1 MNERNM
7 SRGVSSR
14 SAGAARLRAL
24 VLWLLFLAIGVAAA
38 VHWRTTLQGWL
49 SGPTPSAAGSGQR
62 KVKYWW
68 DPMMNPP
75 FISDHPGQSPMGM
88 QLVPVYEDEVPQ
100 GAEAAPAP
108 QTVHVQTIYYCP
120 MHPSYTSGRPGDCPI
135 CNMRLVPMKT
145 GEAATASEI
154 EGHANI
160 TIGLERRQLI
170 GVRTGLV
177 ERKPVQ
183 KIIRAVGRVDY
194 DEKRLSSVNLKV
206 GGWVEELF
214 VKSTGEEVHQGD
226 PLFSLY
232 SPDLIEAQRNYL
244 LALQGVPR
252 EETRPGES
260 DELAQATLR
269 SARERLVL
277 LDLSED
283 QIRELESKQEVPR
296 LTTILSRFDGVVTR
310 RNVVQGASVEPGR
323 DLYELADLSTV
334 WLHADVY
341 EYELPLV
348 HVGLQAW
355 LQLASQPGEPL
366 TGHVIFVYPYMNEA
380 TRTVRVRVEV
390 PNPEGKLK
398 PGMYA
403 TAFVAAELGEQL
415 VVDDQAVFDTGTRQI
430 VFVDLGEGRLE
441 PREVQVGERIDGQIV
456 IEGGLQ
462 VGERV
467 VTSGNFLVDSESRL
481 KAALLKGPTGSKSEH
496 AGHVQ

>member
-1 MNERNM
+1 MNKRM
-7 SRGVSSR
+7 ARVARSREK
-14 SAGAARLRAL
+14 GAARLRVL
-24 VLWLLFLAIGVAAA
+24 VLWLLLLAIGAAAA
-38 VHWRTTLQGWL
+38 VRWRTTLQGWL
-49 SGPTPSAAGSGQR
+49 SGSPRPAAGSAQR

-68 DPMMNPP
+68 DPMMSPP
-75 FISDHPGQSPMGM
+75 YISDKPGQSPMGM

-100 GAEAAPAP
+100 GNAAAPAP
-108 QTVHVQTIYYCP
+108 QAALAHPTYHCP
-120 MHPSYTSGRPGDCPI
+120 MHPSYTSDRPGDCPI
-135 CNMRLVPMKT
+135 CNMRLVPSNT
-145 GEAATASEI
+145 SEAATASEV
-154 EGHANI
+154 EGRAKI
-160 TIGLERRQLI
+160 TLDPARRQLI

-177 ERKPVQ
+177 ERKAVQ
-183 KIIRAVGRVDY
+183 RIVRAVGRVDY

-214 VKSTGEEVHQGD
+214 VKSTGEEVHKGD

-244 LALQGVPR
+244 LALQSVPS
-252 EETRPGES
+252 GEARAGGS
-260 DELAQATLR
+260 DDLAQSTLR
-269 SARERLVL
+269 SARERLEF

-283 QIRELESKQEVPR
+283 QIRELESKKEVPR
-296 LTTILSRFDGVVTR
+296 LTTIVSKFDGVVTR
-310 RNVVQGASVEPGR
+310 RNVVQGTSIEPSR

-355 LQLASQPGEPL
+355 LQLASQPGEAL
-366 TGHVIFVYPYMNEA
+366 TGHVIFVYPYLNEA
-380 TRTVRVRVEV
+380 TRTARVRIEV
-390 PNPEGKLK
+390 PNPGGRLK

-403 TAFVAAELGEQL
+403 TAFMAAELGEQL

-441 PREVQVGERIDGQIV
+441 PREVQAGERVDGQVV

-462 VGERV
+462 EGERV

-481 KAALLKGPTGSKSEH
+481 KAALLGGPTGSKSEH
-496 AGHVQ
+496 EGHGK

>member
-1 MNERNM
+1 MNERDIP
-7 SRGVSSR
+7 RGASSR
-14 SAGAARLRAL
+14 SAGAARLRGL
-24 VLWLLFLAIGVAAA
+24 VLGLLLLAIGAAAA
-38 VHWRTTLQGWL
+38 VRWRTTLQSWL
-49 SGPTPSAAGSGQR
+49 EGATQPAAESGQR

-68 DPMMNPP
+68 DPMMSPP
-75 FISDHPGQSPMGM
+75 YISDQPGQSPMGM

-100 GAEAAPAP
+100 ENEAAPVP
-108 QTVHVQTIYYCP
+108 QAAHPHTTYYCP
-120 MHPSYTSGRPGDCPI
+120 MHPSYTSDRPGDCPI

-145 GEAATASEI
+145 GEAATASEV

-160 TIGLERRQLI
+160 TLDPWRRQLI
-170 GVRTGLV
+170 GVRTGRV

-183 KIIRAVGRVDY
+183 RIIRAVGRVEY
-194 DEKRLSSVNLKV
+194 DEKRLASVNLKV

-214 VKSTGEEVHQGD
+214 VKSTGEEVKAGD

-244 LALQGVPR
+244 LALHSVPR
-252 EETRPGES
+252 GEARMGES

-296 LTTILSRFDGVVTR
+296 LTTIVSRFNGVVTR
-310 RNVVQGASVEPGR
+310 RNVVQGTSIEPGR

-348 HVGLQAW
+348 HVGLEAW

-366 TGHVIFVYPYMNEA
+366 TGHVIFVYPYLNEA

-390 PNPEGKLK
+390 PNAERRLK

-403 TAFVAAELGEQL
+403 TAFMAAELGEQL
-415 VVDDQAVFDTGTRQI
+415 VVDDQAVLDTGTRQI

-441 PREVQVGERIDGQIV
+441 PRGVQVGERIDGQIV

-462 VGERV
+462 EGERV

-481 KAALLKGPTGSKSEH
+481 KAALLKGPTGSKPEH
-496 AGHVQ
+496 AGHGK